1 MERWSVLP
9 AIAAR
14 SMSLIDRLREALT
27 QPPVLPPLE
36 GDLPEERAL
45 ASVPAAV
52 LVGITDRPDPGLI
65 LTVRREHMRTHA
77 GQVAFP
83 GGRIDPGED
92 SVEAALREAWEELG
106 LDPGAAEIVGAI
118 DPYRTVTGYIV
129 TPVLAVVPP
138 DQPLSPHE
146 HEVADWFEAPLA
158 FVLDPTNQQ
167 YKSALFQ
174 GRERHYYEIMWGER
188 RIWGATASMI
198 VNLSRRLQWS

>member
-1 MERWSVLP
+1 MN
-9 AIAAR
+9 
-14 SMSLIDRLREALT
+14 LIDRLREALT
-27 QPPVLPPLE
+27 QPPVLPLLE

-52 LVGITDRPDPGLI
+52 LVGITDRPDPGVI

-118 DPYRTVTGYIV
+118 DLYRTVTGYVV
-129 TPVLAVVPP
+129 TPVLAVVQP

-146 HEVADWFEAPLA
+146 HEVADWFEAPLG

>member
-1 MERWSVLP
+1 
-9 AIAAR
+9 
-14 SMSLIDRLREALT
+14 MSLIDRLREALT
-27 QPPVLPPLE
+27 QPSVLPLLE

-52 LVGITDRPDPGLI
+52 LVGITDRPDPGVI

-83 GGRIDPGED
+83 GGRIDPGEN

-118 DPYRTVTGYIV
+118 DPYRTVTGYVV
-129 TPVLAVVPP
+129 TPVLAVVQP

-146 HEVADWFEAPLA
+146 HEVADWFEAPLG

-198 VNLSRRLQWS
+198 VNLSRRLQWN

>member
-1 MERWSVLP
+1 MN
-9 AIAAR
+9 
-14 SMSLIDRLREALT
+14 LIDRLREALT
-27 QPPVLPPLE
+27 LPPVLPPLE

-52 LVGITDRPDPGLI
+52 LVGITDRPEPGVI

-118 DPYRTVTGYIV
+118 DPYRTVTGYVV
-129 TPVLAVVPP
+129 TPVLAVVQP

>member
-1 MERWSVLP
+1 MN
-9 AIAAR
+9 
-14 SMSLIDRLREALT
+14 LIDRLREALT
-27 QPPVLPPLE
+27 RPSVLPLLE

-52 LVGITDRPDPGLI
+52 LVGITDRADPGVI

-118 DPYRTVTGYIV
+118 DPYRTVTGYVV
-129 TPVLAVVPP
+129 TPVLAVVQP